1 MTETP
6 ETGSRFNLSALAVRE
21 QSITLFFIIAIILA
35 GTVAF
40 LKLGRAE
47 DPAFTIK
54 IMTVVTA
61 WPGATAQEMQDQVA
75 EPLEKRLQE
84 LRWYDRSET
93 FTRPG
98 LAFTTLTLRDNAPP
112 AIVQSEFYQ
121 ARKKIADEAPRLPR
135 GVAGPFVNDEYSDV
149 TFALYALKAKGEP
162 QRHLAREAE
171 ELRQRLLHVPGVKKV
186 NIVGEQPERIYV
198 EFSPERLATLGIAPR
213 AIFAALAQQNMITPA
228 GAIEANGPQVQVRL
242 DGAFDDLEKIGSLPI
257 VAQGRTFPLSDV
269 AAVRRG
275 YEDPATFLIRSEGE
289 PALLLGVVM
298 REGWNGLDLGKSL
311 KAEVASISSELPLG
325 MSLTPV
331 TDQAVN
337 IASAVD
343 QFMKTFLEA
352 LAIVMVVSLIALG
365 WRVGIVVAAAV
376 PLTLAIVLV
385 IMWATDRV
393 LDRITLGS
401 LILALGLLVDD
412 AIIAIEIMVVRMEEG
427 YDRIKASAYAWSHTA
442 APMLA
447 GTLVTVIGL
456 MPVGF
461 ARSTAG
467 EYAGNIFWVVGYALI
482 ASWIVAV
489 VFTPYMGVKLLPAI
503 KKVEGGHEAIYQ
515 TPRYQ
520 KARSI
525 VRWAVQRNR
534 LVTAATLAAFLVA
547 GVGMVF
553 VKKQFFPASDR
564 PEVLV
569 EIQMPKGT
577 AIERT
582 DATTKTVEAWLRK
595 QPEAKVITA
604 YVGQGA
610 PRFFMSLSPE
620 LPDPSFAKIVVRTGS
635 EDERDAL
642 KLRLRGAVAEGLAPA
657 AQVRAAQLVF
667 GPYSPYPVAFR
678 VAGPDTAKLRA
689 IADQVKEILAKDP
702 MMRTVNS
709 DWGERVPVLHLKL
722 DQDRLRALGLTSADV
737 GEQLQFLLSGVA
749 VSEVREDIRGVEV
762 VARSQGSARLDPAR
776 VADFTLAGANGER
789 VSLGQVGKLEVRMDE
804 PILHRRDRVPTI
816 TVRGDIADGLQP
828 PDASQAMYAKL
839 QPVIDTLPPGY
850 RIDMAGSIEEAGKA
864 NAALAPIFPI
874 MILLMMIVIILQV
887 RQFSAMAIV
896 LLTAPLGLVGVVPTL
911 IVTGQPFGFNAI
923 LGLIALAGILMR
935 NTLILIGQIQDNQKL
950 GLTSFDAVVEAT
962 VQRSRPVVL
971 TALAAVLAFVP
982 LTSSVFWGSMAY
994 TLIGGTLVGTIL
1006 TLVFLP
1012 ALYSLLYRIGPGGE
1026 PAPPATERS
1035 RLRRYSGRMT
1045 AMIRTYFRRRLAR

>member
-6 ETGSRFNLSALAVRE
+6 ETGSRFNLSAVAVRE

-121 ARKKIADEAPRLPR
+121 ARKKIADEAPKLPR

-171 ELRQRLLHVPGVKKV
+171 QLRQRLLHVPGVKKV

-198 EFSPERLATLGIAPR
+198 EFSHERLATLGIAPR

-228 GAIEANGPQVQVRL
+228 GAIEANGPQVQVRI

-257 VAQGRTFPLSDV
+257 IAQGRTFRLSDI

-343 QFMKTFLEA
+343 QFMTTFLEA

-427 YDRIKASAYAWSHTA
+427 FDRIKASAYAWSHTA

-467 EYAGNIFWVVGYALI
+467 EYAGNIFWVVGFALI
-482 ASWIVAV
+482 ASWVVAV
-489 VFTPYMGVKLLPAI
+489 AFTPYMGVKLLPVI

-525 VRWAVQRNR
+525 VRWAVERNR

-547 GVGMVF
+547 GAGMIF

-569 EIQMPKGT
+569 EVQMPKGT

-642 KLRLRGAVAEGLAPA
+642 KVRLRGAVAEGLAPA

-678 VAGPDTAKLRA
+678 VAGPDTAKLRT
-689 IADQVKEILAKDP
+689 IADQVKDILARDP
-702 MMRTVNS
+702 MMRTVNA
-709 DWGERVPVLHLKL
+709 DWGERVPVLHLRL

-762 VARSQGSARLDPAR
+762 IARSQGPARLDPAR
-776 VADFTLAGANGER
+776 VADFTLAGANGAR
-789 VSLGQVGKLEVRMDE
+789 ISLGQVGKLEVRMDE

-828 PDASQAMYAKL
+828 PDVSQAMYAKL
-839 QPVIDTLPPGY
+839 QPVIDTLPPSY

-874 MILLMMIVIILQV
+874 MILLMMVVIILQV

-911 IVTGQPFGFNAI
+911 LVTGQPFGFNAI

-950 GLTSFDAVVEAT
+950 GLSPFDAVVEAT

-982 LTSSVFWGSMAY
+982 LTTSVFWGSMAY

-1012 ALYSLLYRIGPGGE
+1012 ALYTLWYRIGSEGD
-1026 PAPPATERS
+1026 ARPAT
-1035 RLRRYSGRMT
+1035 T
-1045 AMIRTYFRRRLAR
+1045 RTGTRFPLLARFGAMRRIISRRFTR